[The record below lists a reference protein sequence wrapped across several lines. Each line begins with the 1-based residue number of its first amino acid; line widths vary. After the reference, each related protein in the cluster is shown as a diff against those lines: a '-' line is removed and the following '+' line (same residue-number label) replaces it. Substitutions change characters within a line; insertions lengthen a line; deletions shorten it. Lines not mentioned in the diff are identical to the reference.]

1 MQDSRVLF
9 AFDLFH
15 IYSPQLTLYPIKIYK
30 ISIMSIQMSLVFCAL
45 VTQMAILFVF
55 LLPMP
60 HSIRTN
66 LVNGAAAINL
76 NANFKVGLIFSSILM
91 FLQFMDCL
99 KKLQK
104 FSHIENPYFA
114 QVNTAR
120 GGDMLYDQLALKF
133 YAQRNLYIT
142 GAVLYLGLSINS
154 VVSILRNLVHKQIEL
169 RKLQLQPKAD
179 DSEVLTKLRKELA
192 QRDLNIETMKKQ
204 IKGAQ
209 AAYDSL
215 TPLAERSKDD

>member
-1 MQDSRVLF
+1 
-9 AFDLFH
+9 
-15 IYSPQLTLYPIKIYK
+15 
-30 ISIMSIQMSLVFCAL
+30 MSLVFGVL
-45 VTQMAILFVF
+45 VAQMAVLFIF

-60 HSIRTN
+60 LSIRKN
-66 LVNGAAAINL
+66 LVNGAAAVRL
-76 NANFKVGLIFSSILM
+76 NANFKVGLVFSSILM
-91 FLQFMDCL
+91 TLQFMDCL
-99 KKLQK
+99 KKLQR
-104 FSHIENPYFA
+104 FAHIENPYFA
-114 QVNTAR
+114 QMNTAR

-154 VVSILRNLVHKQIEL
+154 VVSILRNLVFKQIEL

-179 DSEVLTKLRKELA
+179 DSETLAKLRKELS
-192 QRDLNIETMKKQ
+192 QREINIETMKKQ

-215 TPLAERSKDD
+215 TPLTERSKDD

>member
-1 MQDSRVLF
+1 
-9 AFDLFH
+9 
-15 IYSPQLTLYPIKIYK
+15 
-30 ISIMSIQMSLVFCAL
+30 MSIQMSLVFGVL

-60 HSIRTN
+60 LSIRKN
-66 LVNGAAAINL
+66 LVNGAAAVRL

-91 FLQFMDCL
+91 ILQFMDCL
-99 KKLQK
+99 KKLQR
-104 FSHIENPYFA
+104 FSHVENPYFA
-114 QVNTAR
+114 QMNTAR

-154 VVSILRNLVHKQIEL
+154 VVSILRNLVFKQIEL
-169 RKLQLQPKAD
+169 KKLQLQPKVD
-179 DSEVLTKLRKELA
+179 DSETLAKLRKELA
-192 QRDLNIETMKKQ
+192 QRELNIETMKKQ

-209 AAYDSL
+209 VAYDSL
-215 TPLAERSKDD
+215 TPLTERSKDD